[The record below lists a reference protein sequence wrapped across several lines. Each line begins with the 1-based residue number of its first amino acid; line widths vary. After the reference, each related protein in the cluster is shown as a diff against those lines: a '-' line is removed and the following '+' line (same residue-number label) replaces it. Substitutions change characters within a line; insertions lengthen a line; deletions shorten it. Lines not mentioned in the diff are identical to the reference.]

1 MPKPSSPFH
10 FHSRRYSSSGSNNV
24 GPSQTNNP
32 ENNDLGRPSSP
43 GTVVKGHG
51 ATSSVNKIID
61 TSEKTGKQRSFHR
74 RRFSGSTSRLP
85 DDPGNTDGGVGGQN
99 RWSQSTG
106 SSISTGHHRRHSS
119 FSKRFSIGAS
129 PLSPV
134 FRSVSPSKR
143 YPNEPVPDLLASNPP
158 DNSQMLPMRR
168 FSPLSL
174 PSFSQASPVVDQF
187 GHVERT
193 QPWQITNGRL
203 PPNTREGPQLAQDDM
218 QNSTSKRPR
227 EPYAKGD
234 PLLSNIQESTR
245 SKSPSTQAA
254 ATPLPEAESSMQA
267 EPSQESSRK
276 KRSASREQSP
286 GKRRHRKDRDGSKD
300 HAKHSDR
307 SGEPGRK
314 RSRRE
319 KEKKIMLSKA
329 LQRANEAVHLDNEQ
343 KYTQAVTA
351 YGEACELLD
360 SVMSRTSSEDDKGK
374 LTAIRG
380 TYMTRVNELKR
391 LTDQSKPISDAFS
404 DHGEESTKDGEPAQ
418 SEVDGKANKDLP
430 PKPDENGDHT
440 AESQLS
446 PPSHTEYM
454 PPPLSPRR
462 SPVRSSQNSPIP
474 ENAPLPN
481 SRVADQRESGITDAY
496 QHFAKDDTE
505 SWFNAT
511 GEEPVSASSSPNH
524 SISSAGGL
532 KKRDLRNVVDTEA
545 EFDAA
550 LDAAVE
556 AAYND
561 GYEIYDDEYPGDEE
575 EVATKHTSVR
585 SDDPIAQAERSRA
598 EREAEMRAVQNRVS
612 FHQKNRDIFS
622 VAEETNEDEQAT
634 DLEEEDH
641 GAEFNSADADNHHDP
656 HVPRISDSS
665 GFSGRTKGSSA
676 ASSTNTAG
684 TSLSTVDENASQPSY
699 GAKLQQS
706 KTAPSASPPTSAPP
720 PPPSSTKPA
729 NLKSNK
735 MPEPNESGQNASFQ
749 NPVLIERRMSGQKKG
764 QNLKI
769 ETALAH
775 SRDVSEDARS
785 HKAPT
790 ECSQDSDSKT
800 VTGPALGEYDPS
812 GSPDRQTLS
821 QSRSNSRMAGLDT
834 GSPPQPS
841 PFGSSFPSNSLS
853 PPTPT
858 YPGAS
863 PVTAS
868 PGKPFGKER
877 PPQMR
882 NQSSSMSIRKA
893 GLLGRTDTNDGSPNS
908 PMAFAFAQSAASPP
922 DRLLQLNSTPMT
934 ASFGSAGSAGPIRVP
949 YFDNDIHS
957 PHKPG
962 VPNTELAN
970 GPKPL
975 EHCPESQLL
984 RPFWFLRC
992 LHETLANPKG
1002 GYISNKLFVPH
1013 DVWKVKNVKLKGL
1026 EDKVAAC
1033 DHLIA
1038 GLLKLGGVDTL
1049 DAEAVADEMR
1059 EFESVVD
1066 NVQGTLQKKLGNEVG
1081 IKEIGTLFKDAPHMT
1096 ANTASDSA
1104 SNANDAGTTVSG
1116 SSKSGSKSWGQ
1127 SWRKLRSKS
1136 SGATVGTP
1144 SSRGISG
1151 SGLGGD
1157 MILSSVPMTT
1167 SLTQSS
1173 RSRSMHR
1180 KDSIPHP
1187 GKPIDPHLTGLTDLS
1202 ESPYAK
1208 YAKALAEMCEAA
1220 QILDQIG
1227 RQAEDPGLKGVSE
1240 AHVGLELSSRR
1251 AAEFFALYICRFA
1264 LQDVTMLTEKY
1275 LKRASEWVLI

>member
-1 MPKPSSPFH
+1 
-10 FHSRRYSSSGSNNV
+10 
-24 GPSQTNNP
+24 
-32 ENNDLGRPSSP
+32 
-43 GTVVKGHG
+43 
-51 ATSSVNKIID
+51 
-61 TSEKTGKQRSFHR
+61 
-74 RRFSGSTSRLP
+74 
-85 DDPGNTDGGVGGQN
+85 
-99 RWSQSTG
+99 
-106 SSISTGHHRRHSS
+106 
-119 FSKRFSIGAS
+119 
-129 PLSPV
+129 
-134 FRSVSPSKR
+134 
-143 YPNEPVPDLLASNPP
+143 
-158 DNSQMLPMRR
+158 
-168 FSPLSL
+168 
-174 PSFSQASPVVDQF
+174 
-187 GHVERT
+187 
-193 QPWQITNGRL
+193 
-203 PPNTREGPQLAQDDM
+203 
-218 QNSTSKRPR
+218 
-227 EPYAKGD
+227 
-234 PLLSNIQESTR
+234 
-245 SKSPSTQAA
+245 
-254 ATPLPEAESSMQA
+254 
-267 EPSQESSRK
+267 
-276 KRSASREQSP
+276 
-286 GKRRHRKDRDGSKD
+286 
-300 HAKHSDR
+300 
-307 SGEPGRK
+307 
-314 RSRRE
+314 
-319 KEKKIMLSKA
+319 
-329 LQRANEAVHLDNEQ
+329 
-343 KYTQAVTA
+343 
-351 YGEACELLD
+351 
-360 SVMSRTSSEDDKGK
+360 
-374 LTAIRG
+374 
-380 TYMTRVNELKR
+380 MTRVDELKR

-404 DHGEESTKDGEPAQ
+404 DHDEESSKNDDPAQ
-418 SEVDGKANKDLP
+418 FELDGGADKDLP
-430 PKPDENGDHT
+430 QNSNENVDHT
-440 AESQLS
+440 AQSRLS
-446 PPSHTEYM
+446 PPNHTEHM
-454 PPPLSPRR
+454 PPPPLSPGR
-462 SPVRSSQNSPIP
+462 SPLRSPQNSPIP
-474 ENAPLPN
+474 ESAPLPS
-481 SRVADQRESGITDAY
+481 SRVTDQRESGITDAY
-496 QHFAKDDTE
+496 QHFPMDDTE

-561 GYEIYDDEYPGDEE
+561 GYEIYDDEYPGNEE
-575 EVATKHTSVR
+575 EEATKHTSVR
-585 SDDPIAQAERSRA
+585 SDDPIVQAERSRA

-622 VAEETNEDEQAT
+622 VAEDINEDEQGT
-634 DLEEEDH
+634 DLEEEDRGPETN
-641 GAEFNSADADNHHDP
+641 GAEGDNHHDP

-684 TSLSTVDENASQPSY
+684 TSLSTVDENTSQPGY
-699 GAKLQQS
+699 GVKLQQS
-706 KTAPSASPPTSAPP
+706 KTVPSASPPTSAPP

-729 NLKSNK
+729 NLKSK
-735 MPEPNESGQNASFQ
+735 RTTDPYESGQDSGFQ
-749 NPVLIERRMSGQKKG
+749 NPMLIERRMSGQKKA

-790 ECSQDSDSKT
+790 ESSQDSDSKT
-800 VTGPALGEYDPS
+800 VTGFSFGERDS
-812 GSPDRQTLS
+812 NVSPDRQTSS
-821 QSRSNSRMAGLDT
+821 QSRSASRMAVLDT

-858 YPGAS
+858 YSGAS
-863 PVTAS
+863 PTTAS
-868 PGKPFGKER
+868 PGKPFAKER
-877 PPQMR
+877 PQMK
-882 NQSSSMSIRKA
+882 NHSSSLSIRKA

-908 PMAFAFAQSAASPP
+908 PMAVGFAQSAGSPQ
-922 DRLLQLNSTPMT
+922 DRLLQLNTTPMT
-934 ASFGSAGSAGPIRVP
+934 ASFTSAGSAGPIKIP

-962 VPNTELAN
+962 FPNPEYTN
-970 GPKPL
+970 GPEPL
-975 EHCPESQLL
+975 ESCPESQLL

-1002 GYISNKLFVPH
+1002 GYISNKLFIPH

-1096 ANTASDSA
+1096 ANTASDGA
-1104 SNANDAGTTVSG
+1104 NNANDAGNTISG

-1136 SGATVGTP
+1136 SGSTVGTP
-1144 SSRGISG
+1144 SSRGMSG
-1151 SGLGGD
+1151 FGLGGD
-1157 MILSSVPMTT
+1157 MILSSVPMTS

-1187 GKPIDPHLTGLTDLS
+1187 GKPIEPQHTGLTDLCD
-1202 ESPYAK
+1202 SPYAK
-1208 YAKALAEMCEAA
+1208 YAKALAETCEAA

-1227 RQAEDPGLKGVSE
+1227 RQAEDPGLKGSSE

-1251 AAEFFALYICRFA
+1251 AAEFFALYVCRFA
-1264 LQDVTMLTEKY
+1264 LQDVTLLTEKY
-1275 LKRASEWVLI
+1275 LKRASEWVLV